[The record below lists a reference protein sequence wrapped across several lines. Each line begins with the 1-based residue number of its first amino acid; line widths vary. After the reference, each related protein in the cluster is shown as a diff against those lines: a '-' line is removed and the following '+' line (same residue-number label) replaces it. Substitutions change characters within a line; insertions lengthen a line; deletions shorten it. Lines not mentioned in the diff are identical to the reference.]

1 MEITNKRVLVL
12 GGAGLVG
19 MAICRRILQE
29 HPDELIVAS
38 LTEEES
44 VEACNTLSAE
54 TDSDAIITPT
64 WGDIF
69 LRAELQNIP
78 RRQLLD
84 DPEARWKIIEDVL
97 GDFNEE
103 VLQRSQLYQMLKQF
117 RPHIV
122 IDCINSATAVAYQD
136 VFKTYFRL
144 SRDLEKARK
153 SGKADRQFVDGVEQL
168 LCTLYVPQLIRHVQI
183 LYEAMKRVKTEFY
196 FKIGTSGTGG
206 MGLNIPYT
214 HSEEKPSRVLLSKSS
229 VAGAHTML
237 LFLMARTPDAPI
249 TKEIKPTA
257 AIAWKR
263 IQYGPIR
270 RGGTPIHLYDCPPE
284 NAVRLEKVLR
294 LHDGSCATPLD
305 DEILKSVYIDTGEN
319 GIFSRAEFA
328 AISSSGQME
337 LITPEE
343 IARNVVYEIK
353 GGNTGHDIINA
364 LDNATMGPT
373 YRAGLMRQR
382 ALKLMQELIE
392 KHNCESI
399 AFELLGPPRL
409 SKLLYEAYLLRLCFK
424 TMEAVRVT
432 DEETLAAELE
442 KRILEDRKLR
452 AEILSIGIPILLKD
466 GKRLLRGP
474 EIKIPPYR
482 GTEEEE
488 ITPERIEK
496 WAFDGWVDLRV
507 ENMRIWR
514 KRMEDIFDEI
524 NAIPEN
530 DTSSQFDRDRR
541 YWLED
546 EQIDIGKVA
555 GWILGHEEQGARM
568 KD

>member
-1 MEITNKRVLVL
+1 MEINNKRVLVL

-19 MAICRRILQE
+19 MAICRRILE
-29 HPDELIVAS
+29 ENPDELIVAS
-38 LTEEES
+38 LTEQEAT
-44 VEACNTLSAE
+44 EACELLNRE
-54 TDSDAIITPT
+54 GPHDVIITPA

-69 LRAELQNIP
+69 LREELQGLS
-78 RRQLLD
+78 RRQLMENSEMRQKL
-84 DPEARWKIIEDVL
+84 IEDVL
-97 GDFNEE
+97 GDFTEE
-103 VLQRSQLYQMLKQF
+103 VLERSHLYQLLKRF
-117 RPHIV
+117 RPHII

-136 VFKTYFRL
+136 IFQSYFRL
-144 SRDLEKARK
+144 TQPLKQARETGDCSREFL
-153 SGKADRQFVDGVEQL
+153 DGVEQL

-183 LYEAMKRVKTEFY
+183 LYESMRRVKTEFY

-229 VAGAHTML
+229 IAGAHTML

-257 AIAWKR
+257 AIAWKK
-263 IQYGPIR
+263 IQYGTIKKGNKPIV
-270 RGGTPIHLYDCPPE
+270 LYDCTPE
-284 NAVRLEKVLR
+284 KATVLEKTLK
-294 LHDGSCATPLD
+294 LKDQGCAQPLD
-305 DEILKSVYIDTGEN
+305 HQELKSVYIDTGEN
-319 GIFSRAEFA
+319 GIFSMAEFE

-382 ALKLMQELIE
+382 ALRIMKELMET
-392 KHNCESI
+392 HRCDSI

-409 SKLLYEAYLLRLCFK
+409 SKLLFEGHLLKLCFK
-424 TMEAVRVT
+424 TMENVRTT
-432 DEETLAAELE
+432 DEETLSRELE
-442 KRILEDRKLR
+442 KKILQDQKLR
-452 AEILSIGIPILLKD
+452 AEILSIGIPILLRD
-466 GKRLLRGP
+466 GRRLLRGP

-482 GTEEEE
+482 GQDELEVTADN
-488 ITPERIEK
+488 IDK
-496 WAFDGWVDLRV
+496 WAFEGWVDLRPQ
-507 ENMRIWR
+507 NMRIWR
-514 KRMEDIFDEI
+514 HRMNLIFDEI
-524 NAIPEN
+524 NRIPED

-546 EQIDIGKVA
+546 NEINIGKVA
-555 GWILGHEEQGARM
+555 GWILAHEERGERM